1 VAGPAVLTSGYPR
14 RPTGAAR
21 AALHAYRAAPLADR
35 AHATVRWWSA
45 PFPAVEAALPTSGRV
60 LEIGCGH
67 GLFSSFA
74 AVASGSRSV
83 VGVDIDAAIIAQA
96 DAARRRL
103 PEADLRFVLAPSGAV
118 PTGPWDAIVVIDML
132 YLLSSDDQ
140 RSLLA
145 DAAAQLGP
153 GGLLLVKEMSPT
165 PRWKAGWNILQE
177 TLSVSILHI
186 TERADG
192 DATPAPAA
200 PGQPSGGA
208 DSGSRP
214 RFDFVAPD
222 VMAGWLEQSGLSSS
236 SRRLDRHRLH
246 PHHLLIGRRAASAS

>member
-1 VAGPAVLTSGYPR
+1 MVTSGYPR

-21 AALHAYRAAPLADR
+21 VALDAYRAAPFAAR
-35 AHATVRWWSA
+35 VHATVRWWSA

-83 VGVDIDAAIIAQA
+83 VGVDIDAAKIAQA
-96 DAARRRL
+96 EGARRRL
-103 PEADLRFVLAPSGAV
+103 PGADLRFQLAPSGAV

-132 YLLSSDDQ
+132 DLLPSDDQ
-140 RSLLA
+140 RALLA

-165 PRWKAGWNILQE
+165 PRWKAGWNTLQE
-177 TLSVSILHI
+177 TLAVSILHL
-186 TERADG
+186 TERVDSDG
-192 DATPAPAA
+192 TSGPAA
-200 PGQPSGGA
+200 PGEPPAGR

-222 VMAGWLEQSGLSSS
+222 VMAGWLRQSGLSVS

-246 PHHLLIGRRAASAS
+246 PHHLLIGLRAGFIR